1 MTIFIKNYIFSGIQE
16 NKKEIT
22 LILCGMV
29 ISLCLIFHIGASF
42 FSFSNTYL
50 NTNSTDASEYQFNR
64 IYFSF
69 DNSDKINK
77 IVSTLTDN
85 KYVKGVYLE
94 AALDNGE
101 MIQSGTCM
109 PYIVED
115 EVMLGHIPKTLKDGE
130 IIISYTIL
138 SNAGS
143 RNMLRNG
150 QEYSSSG
157 YAAVGDELT
166 YGVKTYQVIAEMN
179 DPDGNIVTIHDF
191 YEIYDSSG
199 DGAITLS
206 YVFKDGM
213 TDNEKNILSSK
224 IKNIKEYEST
234 WDGIYNQNIDWNYFF
249 EMSKLE
255 IIGVIIA
262 SLNTMLLYIYLLKK
276 RIKNAAVLKIL
287 GMKNRQ
293 IRVIWMLEYLLIYLT
308 AVAVSVIFYKIYLWQ
323 SDVIYFKTAQI
334 MTVSILCI
342 WGIYMILF
350 LLFTN
355 KYVKKK
361 PFELYTEVK

>member
-1 MTIFIKNYIFSGIQE
+1 MKE

-42 FSFSNTYL
+42 FSFTNTYL
-50 NTNSTDASEYQFNR
+50 NTDSTDASEYQFNR

-69 DNSDKINK
+69 ADSDKINK

-94 AALDNGE
+94 AALDDGE
-101 MIQSGTCM
+101 MIQTGTDM
-109 PYIVED
+109 PYVVED

-130 IIISYTIL
+130 IIVSYTIL
-138 SNAGS
+138 SNTGS
-143 RNMLRNG
+143 RNILRNG

-157 YAAVGDELT
+157 YAAVGDELI
-166 YGVKTYQVIAEMN
+166 YGDKTYQVIAEMN
-179 DPDGNIVTIHDF
+179 DSNGNIVTIHDF
-191 YEIYDSSG
+191 YEIYHSLG

-206 YVFKDGM
+206 YVFKDEM
-213 TDNEKNILSSK
+213 TDKEKNSLSYK
-224 IKNIKEYEST
+224 INNIKEYENT

-262 SLNTMLLYIYLLKK
+262 SLNTMLLYIYFLKK
-276 RIKNAAVLKIL
+276 RIKNAAVLKML

-293 IRVIWMLEYLLIYLT
+293 IRGVWMLEYLLIYLT
-308 AVAVSVIFYKIYLWQ
+308 AVAVSVIFYKIYLRQ
-323 SDVIYFKTAQI
+323 SDVIYFKTTEI
-334 MTVSILCI
+334 MMISILCI
-342 WGIYMILF
+342 WGIYVTLF
-350 LLFTN
+350 LLFTK
-355 KYVKKK
+355 KYVMKN